1 MSATSNPTGP
11 SRAGEINEEPEIA
24 FEESI
29 PLDGPD
35 PVGERMIEELTPP
48 HEPADDLPAEAEGE
62 PMPEQFPAS

>member
-1 MSATSNPTGP
+1 MSTSTDQQTP
-11 SRAGEINEEPEIA
+11 NEEPEIG

-35 PVGERMIEELTPP
+35 PVGEKMIEELGGREPVQKEPSSPP
-48 HEPADDLPAEAEGE
+48 PE

>member
-1 MSATSNPTGP
+1 MSDTHAPPPP
-11 SRAGEINEEPEIA
+11 SRVGPGNEEPEIA

-35 PVGERMIEELTPP
+35 PVGERMIEELGADRRASRDAPP
-48 HEPADDLPAEAEGE
+48 PADGE

>member
-1 MSATSNPTGP
+1 MTTDTTRTTP
-11 SRAGEINEEPEIA
+11 NEEPEIA

-35 PVGERMIEELTPP
+35 PVGEKMIEDLGRGKRAEKEPP
-48 HEPADDLPAEAEGE
+48 SPPAD

>member
-1 MSATSNPTGP
+1 MSTNTTPAKP
-11 SRAGEINEEPEIA
+11 NEEPEIA

-35 PVGERMIEELTPP
+35 PVGEKMIEDLGRGERPEKEPP
-48 HEPADDLPAEAEGE
+48 PE

>member
-1 MSATSNPTGP
+1 MEFHPMSTSTNPQTP
-11 SRAGEINEEPEIA
+11 NEEPEIG

-35 PVGERMIEELTPP
+35 PVGEKMIEELGGREPVQKEPSSSPP
-48 HEPADDLPAEAEGE
+48 E